1 MVARGRCRLYSTFR
15 RFRRTPVAAL
25 AILLYRQAI
34 SIWSDAMTILVLGL
48 LIFLGV
54 HSVRIVA
61 DPWRTA
67 MRARLGEN
75 GWKGVYSLL
84 ALAGFALLVW
94 GYGQARQAPVVLWT
108 PPVGMRHLA
117 ALLTV
122 FAFVFLAAAYVPRNA
137 IKARLHHPMLLGVKT
152 WALAHLLA
160 NGTLAD
166 VLLFGA
172 FLAWAVVCFIS
183 SRRRDCAAGTVY
195 SPGTASGTTVMAGL
209 AAWAAFAFWLHGP
222 LIGVRPFG

>member
-1 MVARGRCRLYSTFR
+1 
-15 RFRRTPVAAL
+15 
-25 AILLYRQAI
+25 
-34 SIWSDAMTILVLGL
+34 MTILVLGL

-67 MRARLGEN
+67 MRARLGER
-75 GWKGVYSLL
+75 GWKGIYSLL

-94 GYGQARQAPVVLWT
+94 GYGQARQAPVMLWT
-108 PPVGMRHLA
+108 PPLGMRHLA
-117 ALLTV
+117 ALLTLA
-122 FAFVFLAAAYVPRNA
+122 AFILLAAAYVPRNA
-137 IKARLHHPMLLGVKT
+137 IKARLHHPMLLGVKA

-166 VLLFGA
+166 VLLFGS
-172 FLAWAVVCFIS
+172 FLAWAIVCFAS
-183 SRRRDCAAGTVY
+183 SRRRDRAAGTVY
-195 SPGTASGTTVMAGL
+195 PPGTASGTAITVAAGL
-209 AAWAAFAFWLHGP
+209 AAWFAFAFWLHGP

>member
-1 MVARGRCRLYSTFR
+1 
-15 RFRRTPVAAL
+15 
-25 AILLYRQAI
+25 
-34 SIWSDAMTILVLGL
+34 MTVLVLGL

-84 ALAGFALLVW
+84 ALAGFALLIW
-94 GYGQARQAPVVLWT
+94 GYGQARQAPLVLWT
-108 PPVGMRHLA
+108 QPVGMRHLA

-122 FAFVFLAAAYVPRNA
+122 FAFIFLAAAYVPRNR
-137 IKARLHHPMLLGVKT
+137 IKARLHHPMLLGVKA

-160 NGTLAD
+160 NGTVAD
-166 VLLFGA
+166 VLLFGS
-172 FLAWAVVCFIS
+172 FLAWAVVCFAS
-183 SRRRDCAAGTVY
+183 SRRRDRAAGTVY
-195 SPGTASGTTVMAGL
+195 PPGTASGTVITVVVGL
-209 AAWAAFAFWLHGP
+209 AAWAAFAIWLHGP